1 MMINPILRKKLMKLK
16 MIIKPALRE
25 VQAKMHLLPVGLKR
39 VRISMVSSNGL
50 RTYQMIL
57 V

>member
-1 MMINPILRKKLMKLK
+1 MINPILRKKLMKSK